1 MKRSRTTSLL
11 LMGAAPLLFSACT
24 KEPEVQEGLYTSVEN
39 CYQAT
44 GDKPSCEQAFA
55 TAKQQSADQSPRYA
69 SREECA
75 QEYSAD
81 RCVEQRTSQ
90 GHSFIGPLM
99 TGFFLSQM
107 MNNRGA
113 GLNSAPA
120 FQNRANGWVKPDTS
134 KAFGGA
140 AGAGG
145 AAAYTGN
152 RAMTPVT
159 SEPNRAMTASRGG
172 FGSRSSGRSSFGG

>member
-1 MKRSRTTSLL
+1 MMKRSQTTSLL

-24 KEPEVQEGLYTSVEN
+24 KEPEVQEGLYTSVES

-44 GDKPSCEQAFA
+44 GDQAACKSAFNKA
-55 TAKQQSADQSPRYA
+55 QQASADQAPRYA
-69 SREECA
+69 SRAECE
-75 QEYSAD
+75 QEYSAE

-90 GHSFIGPLM
+90 GHSFIGPM
-99 TGFFLSQM
+99 MAGFFMSQM
-107 MNNRGA
+107 LNNRGA
-113 GLNSAPA
+113 GLTSAPA
-120 FQNRANGWVKPDTS
+120 FQNRGNGWVKPDTS

-140 AGAGG
+140 TAF
-145 AAAYTGN
+145 TGN

-159 SEPNRAMTASRGG
+159 SEPNRAVTASRGG